1 MFMFPPNI
9 FIRPPKKKTRTTS
22 NYLLWFGM
30 VWKKEWK
37 EITVDC
43 EKRHGPGHPILQAS
57 PPIHLLKQSYC
68 SFHDF
73 YILYIGFYWW
83 AICFKIWTPS
93 AAELNTVSNC
103 QQLPATINAGLS
115 SGTAR
120 CLKISPMD
128 TSPVAVAWQWHVAIY
143 TPPPIISDQAWLRDM
158 LRHASTCGTTFN
170 IFQH

>member
-1 MFMFPPNI
+1 
-9 FIRPPKKKTRTTS
+9 
-22 NYLLWFGM
+22 M

-68 SFHDF
+68 TCSFHDF
-73 YILYIGFYWW
+73 LYYIYIGFYWC
-83 AICFKIWTPS
+83 AICFKIWTSS